1 MYDKF
6 SGLNISQFNFTSFP
20 FSFGDSNSASL
31 FTFILLN
38 KAPSDTLSS
47 LGKID
52 SQSVDHSNDK
62 QAMSPM
68 QNSLKE
74 KQEYNQCSLEVLSNS
89 PQEVYKN
96 LRNVLLASGF
106 TERRTILQ
114 EIEAAEKLG
123 GCVID
128 FQI

>member
-1 MYDKF
+1 M
-6 SGLNISQFNFTSFP
+6 
-20 FSFGDSNSASL
+20 
-31 FTFILLN
+31 
-38 KAPSDTLSS
+38 
-47 LGKID
+47 
-52 SQSVDHSNDK
+52 DHSNDK
-62 QAMSPM
+62 QAMLPM

-74 KQEYNQCSLEVLSNS
+74 KQDHNQCSLEVLSNS

-128 FQI
+128 FQIWC